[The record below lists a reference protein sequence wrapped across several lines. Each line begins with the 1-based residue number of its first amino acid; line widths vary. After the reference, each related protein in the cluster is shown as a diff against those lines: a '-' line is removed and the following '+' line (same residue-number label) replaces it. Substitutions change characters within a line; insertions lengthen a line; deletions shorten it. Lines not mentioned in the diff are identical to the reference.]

1 MLIRLLLRYA
11 RPYRR
16 ATALVAILQLVQTA
30 AALYLP
36 DLSADVIDK
45 GVLTGDTGHIWRV
58 GGVMI
63 VVSLVQLLCAIAA
76 AVLAARVATYL
87 ARDMRASLFGHVQSF
102 SSTELH
108 LFGAPSLI
116 VRTTNDITQIQVL
129 VQITL
134 AFMITA
140 PIMCVGGVVFALG
153 QDVPLSL
160 LLVVIAPLLGAA
172 ILVILRRM
180 TPLSA
185 TQQSTTDSVNRIMRE
200 QITGLRVVRAFVQE
214 DHEHAR
220 FAAANTLLT
229 DVSVRAGQLM
239 ALMYPLATAVA
250 SLAGVA
256 VVWFGALRIDSGAI
270 GVGTLSAFLG
280 YVMQILGAA
289 IMATYLL
296 RMLPRAEVCAG
307 RVREVLGTAST
318 VVPPATAVPSA
329 TAVPALTRRTHV
341 ELRGVG
347 FRYPGAEAAVLSDV
361 NITAGP
367 GETVAIIGSTGS
379 GKSTLLSLIPRL
391 ADPSEGMVLVGGV
404 DVRALDRALLSR
416 TIGYVPQQPFLFS
429 GTVATNLRYGDP
441 EATDDELWRAL
452 DIAQARAF
460 VEALPE
466 GLDAPVSQG
475 GTNLSGGQRQRLAI
489 ARALVGRPEV
499 YLFDDSFSALD
510 NATDARLRAALARET
525 AESVVV
531 IVAQRVNTIRGADR
545 IVVLDEGRVVGV
557 GTHHALLAANATYR
571 EIVLSQMTE
580 AEAA

>member
-45 GVLTGDTGHIWRV
+45 GVLPGDTGHIWRV

-63 VVSLVQLLCAIAA
+63 AVSLVQLLCAIAA

-307 RVREVLGTAST
+307 RVREVLGTEST
-318 VVPPATAVPSA
+318 VVPPA

-391 ADPSEGMVLVGGV
+391 ADTSEGMVLVGGV

-416 TIGYVPQQPFLFS
+416 TIGYVPQRPFLFS
-429 GTVATNLRYGDP
+429 GTVATNLRYGGP

-460 VEALPE
+460 VDAFPE

-510 NATDARLRAALARET
+510 NATDARLRTALARET

-557 GTHHALLAANATYR
+557 GTHHALLAGNATYR

>member
-45 GVLTGDTGHIWRV
+45 GVLPGYTGHIWRV

-63 VVSLVQLLCAIAA
+63 AVSLVQLLCAIAA

-87 ARDMRASLFGHVQSF
+87 ARDMRASLFGHVQSL

-318 VVPPATAVPSA
+318 VVPPATAVP
-329 TAVPALTRRTHV
+329 ALTRRTHV

-391 ADPSEGMVLVGGV
+391 ADTSEGMVLVGGV

-416 TIGYVPQQPFLFS
+416 TIGYVPQRPFLFS

-460 VEALPE
+460 VDAFPE

-557 GTHHALLAANATYR
+557 GTHHALLAGNATYR